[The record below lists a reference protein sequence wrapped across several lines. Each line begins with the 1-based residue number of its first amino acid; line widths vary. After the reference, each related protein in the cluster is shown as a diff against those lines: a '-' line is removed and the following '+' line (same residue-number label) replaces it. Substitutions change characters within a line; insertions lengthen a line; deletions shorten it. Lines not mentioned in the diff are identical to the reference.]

1 MTAVQHDPGG
11 VAAIVSAEG
20 AKSSAS
26 PWLAFM
32 VGALLIAVV
41 ALLVINVHGTVSGP
55 AGRVDFN
62 VKPPITAPAA
72 PTTAPS
78 K

>member
-1 MTAVQHDPGG
+1 MADYKETHV
-11 VAAIVSAEG
+11 VSAEG

-41 ALLVINVHGTVSGP
+41 ALLVINVHGTVTGP
-55 AGRVDFN
+55 AGRIDFN
-62 VKPPITAPAA
+62 VKPPVTVPAA
-72 PTTAPS
+72 PAPATAPS